1 MPRPARSALRLLI
14 AVLAAGWIGTATA
27 GADCDAA
34 RFQRTEPIAA
44 GDTLPF
50 NFHIPSGWRYE
61 IIDREF
67 RVVSLHKPAEVAPRG
82 DSALSMDVAVRLRPI
97 QFPDTVEDAW
107 REAMPVIAEVPYK
120 GASLRVYQRPWD
132 WADGAKLLL
141 PHSGRKYS
149 VIVRINNES
158 RCPAEAQ
165 ALRELF
171 FATLTPNPSTTFA
184 MR

>member
-1 MPRPARSALRLLI
+1 MLI

-82 DSALSMDVAVRLRPI
+82 DSALSMDVGRAPSAH
-97 QFPDTVEDAW
+97 TVSGHGRRRR